1 MMMVFGLFVFELR
14 TLPYQ
19 QLQLSRNW
27 RHVKNDRVGRS
38 AKWQYV
44 GAGENQ
50 LTLGGLLYPEI
61 TGGNLSL
68 GAVST
73 MAYTGLAWPLIDGVG
88 SISGLYVLSG
98 LLETHQE
105 FDRYGKAKR
114 IEFTLSLQRVDE
126 DIREGLQSSS
136 VSNLLTTLKEGTD
149 TTLNTAQK
157 KLGGLVS

>member
-61 TGGNLSL
+61 TAWQPVFGCRLDN
-68 GAVST
+68 
-73 MAYTGLAWPLIDGVG
+73 GLHRACLAAD
-88 SISGLYVLSG
+88 
-98 LLETHQE
+98 
-105 FDRYGKAKR
+105 
-114 IEFTLSLQRVDE
+114 
-126 DIREGLQSSS
+126 
-136 VSNLLTTLKEGTD
+136 
-149 TTLNTAQK
+149 
-157 KLGGLVS
+157 

>member
-73 MAYTGLAWPLIDGVG
+73 MAYAGLAWPLIDGVG
-88 SISGLYVLSG
+88 SIYGMYVITG
-98 LLETHQE
+98 C
-105 FDRYGKAKR
+105 RKR
-114 IEFTLSLQRVDE
+114 IRSSIAMEKRKRLSLRFHY
-126 DIREGLQSSS
+126 RELMKIS
-136 VSNLLTTLKEGTD
+136 VSSCKASL
-149 TTLNTAQK
+149 
-157 KLGGLVS
+157 

>member
-50 LTLGGLLYPEI
+50 L
-61 TGGNLSL
+61 
-68 GAVST
+68 
-73 MAYTGLAWPLIDGVG
+73 
-88 SISGLYVLSG
+88 
-98 LLETHQE
+98 
-105 FDRYGKAKR
+105 
-114 IEFTLSLQRVDE
+114 
-126 DIREGLQSSS
+126 
-136 VSNLLTTLKEGTD
+136 
-149 TTLNTAQK
+149 
-157 KLGGLVS
+157 

>member
-19 QLQLSRNW
+19 QLQLSRKW

-88 SISGLYVLSG
+88 SIYGMYVITGLQ
-98 LLETHQE
+98 ETHQE
-105 FDRYGKAKR
+105 FDRYGKAKK

-126 DIREGLQSSS
+126 DIRELFQNSSIS
-136 VSNLLTTLKEGTD
+136 HLMDTLKKVAETV
-149 TTLNTAQK
+149 TNSSQEIT
-157 KLGGLVS
+157 GGLTF

>member
-61 TGGNLSL
+61 TGDNLSL

-73 MAYTGLAWPLIDGVG
+73 MAYTGLARPLIDGVG
-88 SISGLYVLSG
+88 SIYGMYVITGLQ
-98 LLETHQE
+98 ETHQE
-105 FDRYGKAKR
+105 LIVTVKLKNRVH
-114 IEFTLSLQRVDE
+114 TLVAA
-126 DIREGLQSSS
+126 G
-136 VSNLLTTLKEGTD
+136 
-149 TTLNTAQK
+149 
-157 KLGGLVS
+157 